1 MPVLVSVLTVL
12 LGNLPQVETI
22 VAGLGTLAG
31 INSTQFSAV
40 LTALIAGLPNDVAVG
55 QILAKL
61 AGGTQLTAEE
71 WGTLGQSMQAA
82 HARVQ
87 AA

>member
-55 QILAKL
+55 QILAS
-61 AGGTQLTAEE
+61 GTQLTAEE